1 MKNLLLI
8 LLFSTFVNA
17 QKKPQEIKL
26 EGKYRMEYEAQY
38 ASENCVIKIKDKL
51 YEKKLSN
58 GSKRKGK
65 IEEQKL
71 KFGKLLILKDN
82 DSELEV
88 EMDGETYKPSDT
100 IYFRTRKVNE
110 KNEDAMTVYGAK
122 LIKIK

>member
-1 MKNLLLI
+1 MKHLFFV

-38 ASENCVIKIKDKL
+38 ASENCIIKIKDKDYQKTL
-51 YEKKLSN
+51 N
-58 GSKRKGK
+58 DGSKRKGK

-71 KFGKLLILKDN
+71 KFGKLYILKDN
-82 DSELEV
+82 NSKLEV
-88 EMDGETYKPSDT
+88 EMDAETYKPSDT
-100 IYFRTRKVNE
+100 IYFHTKKQNE
-110 KNEDAMTVYGAK
+110 KDKDALTVFGAK